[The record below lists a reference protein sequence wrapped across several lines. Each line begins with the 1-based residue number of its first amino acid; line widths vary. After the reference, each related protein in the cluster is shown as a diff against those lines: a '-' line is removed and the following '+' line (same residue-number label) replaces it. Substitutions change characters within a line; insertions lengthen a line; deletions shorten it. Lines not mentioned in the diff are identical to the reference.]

1 MSTTQATLKLDYFDL
16 QISINRSNNMYRHL
30 KVVHDDPEPYICV
43 YKSCGKR
50 FESSKNLR
58 EHVNS
63 SHRYK
68 YLFLD

>member
-1 MSTTQATLKLDYFDL
+1 MTQATLLIFK
-16 QISINRSNNMYRHL
+16 ISTNRSNNMYRHL

-63 SHRYK
+63 SHRYMK
-68 YLFLD
+68 YLFLDYLTN